1 MKIIKKFMVIFLAF
15 VLMLT
20 NILTVTFVNA
30 EDTAVE
36 ATNIV
41 LVDLLNKDYAY
52 HPSNLGNISRSNLF
66 TQTYSENGTDY
77 NFDKVAALEFI
88 IDDIE
93 EAYSLELSFS
103 QYWEKNTTNY
113 VEVYAVQGCAFD
125 SNDYEATADSIN
137 SAEQTLVGTL
147 AASSAHNNTD
157 RTRVVS
163 IDPAALLQK
172 AEPDGTVQLI
182 VRIKNTTARAAE
194 LKNTDFATPKITV
207 TPDVAPSISGETILG
222 TPVEGFDLKV
232 DYTFSSDLHNE
243 KDSVIDWLCA
253 DTADGENEAV
263 VLPDGGKDFH
273 IESEYV
279 GKYIRAKIT
288 PFSDGGVYVNG
299 GKDHSNIYYTDYV
312 GPIKNVAYLDEL
324 ATTIS
329 VECADTTALY
339 EFLEE
344 NIDILGIDV
353 SELDLYIK
361 KEQVLSN
368 ILTNPPVSFSDL
380 TIKYANEFA
389 TIKIEEA
396 SASDIEALLSETQ
409 INLSQYEE
417 LDDTDFVLVS
427 LESETF
433 SKYQDLVDA
442 FSKFVSGSLIKT
454 ESSAENLAVMLDD
467 NAQLFTADVDGCTY
481 GELLYAGRYIVDAD
495 KTSVTNFEGLNNLVT
510 EAIAHGKENY
520 TGGYITSKKIFVDEV
535 CIKTDY
541 TSNANGVNSIVS
553 PASTYRL
560 FGNTNVENYTQQLFL
575 KLDISDLM
583 DYHIQSASINLY
595 GTVGGGADKIVEIV
609 TTNEFESA
617 DDFLLN
623 HPIGTDIVRGEVLGQ
638 VKYSFGT
645 TKWSKADITDTII
658 ESAENGEDYVYLMID
673 YIGNAVGCDL
683 SKGGTIHSLAAGEEF
698 APYVEIIYE
707 TPPIAKNININGVKA
722 VGSTLT
728 AEYDYF
734 GCYEEKGSV
743 YQWYYA
749 DKTAESYENKTLISQ
764 ENSSSLELKEE
775 HAGKC
780 IMVEIKPRSE
790 EGAYREGEFTPSGYT
805 LSILNS
811 QEASEL
817 TNELNLAADI
827 STVIS
832 SEEKA
837 DYLDVNLVADMEGLE
852 TEGKTKVLSVLTNT
866 TFTDLNQFKSYYN
879 CMINVQKI
887 NETSYEELDGLIK
900 NLDTGTPIDRYSD
913 FESNASILNAV
924 YNKGFETV
932 EAYQIAFNEA
942 CAVYEFDTVDHSN
955 VQELLLA
962 YNFMFSQ
969 DVSSYDEDKLEL
981 VGNYFMTEIQSKKGS
996 FSTIQ
1001 TALTNAVNSADNY
1014 TPSIDPP
1021 SGGGG
1026 SAGGGGRDKEVQV
1039 PPSSETVTP
1048 PTPVVPAK
1056 VFKDQDAI
1064 ADWAKESVL
1073 TLSASGIISGDG
1085 NGNFRPDDSITREE
1099 FLKIV
1104 VTAFDINGDGES
1116 NFEDVNKDA
1125 WYSEYI
1131 NKAVSAGIINGI
1143 GDNKFGTGM
1152 YISREDMS
1160 VILYRA
1166 LLSKNLI
1173 NQHSSERN
1181 TFDDNDVIAD
1191 YADKAVATLVKYG
1204 VINGVGDN
1212 KFAPKSNSTR
1222 AMVAV
1227 MACRALEIQK

>member
-1 MKIIKKFMVIFLAF
+1 MRVFKKMLVLLLAF
-15 VLMLT
+15 AMMLSNTAFTVL
-20 NILTVTFVNA
+20 VNA
-30 EDTAVE
+30 EDSTVDAINV
-36 ATNIV
+36 V
-41 LVDLLNKDYAY
+41 LVDLINKRFAQF
-52 HPSNLGNISRSNLF
+52 PTNANASNLF
-66 TQTYSENGTDY
+66 SQTYSKNGVDY
-77 NFDKVAALEFI
+77 NFDKVAALEF
-88 IDDIE
+88 E
-93 EAYSLELSFS
+93 LENLEDAFSVKLSFS
-103 QYWEKNTTNY
+103 NYWEKTSNNF
-113 VEVYAVQGCAFD
+113 VEVYAVQGCTFD
-125 SNDYEATADSIN
+125 ANDYESTADSIN
-137 SAEQTLVGTL
+137 SAQQTLVGTL
-147 AASSAHNNTD
+147 AASSSHNNTN
-157 RTRVVS
+157 RTRVVDLDPVELS
-163 IDPAALLQK
+163 NLIDQSGK
-172 AEPDGTVQLI
+172 IQLI
-182 VRIKNTTARAAE
+182 VRIKNTTGRTAE
-194 LKNTDFATPKITV
+194 LKNENFSNPKITI
-207 TPDVAPSISGETILG
+207 TPDVPPTISGETISG
-222 TPVEGFDLKV
+222 VAVEGFDLSV
-232 DYTFSSDLHNE
+232 DYLFSSDLHEE

-253 DTADGENEAV
+253 DNESGDNERV
-263 VLPDGGKDFH
+263 ILSDGGKNLH
-273 IESEYV
+273 IESDYV

-288 PFSDGGVYVNG
+288 PYSDDGIYVKGGRE
-299 GKDHSNIYYTDYV
+299 HANIYYTNYI
-312 GPIKNVAYLDEL
+312 GPIKSVAYLDEL
-324 ATTIS
+324 AASIS
-329 VECADTTALY
+329 QECSDTTELY
-339 EFLEE
+339 NYLDSYEA
-344 NIDILGIDV
+344 ILGIDV
-353 SELDLYIK
+353 AQLDTYSK
-361 KEQVLSN
+361 KDQVL
-368 ILTNPPVSFSDL
+368 TNVLLYPPTSFADL
-380 TIKYANEFA
+380 TYKFTNEFT

-396 SASDIEALLSETQ
+396 TASEIEGLLSDTQ
-409 INLSQYEE
+409 IDLTQYEE
-417 LDDTDFVLVS
+417 LVDKDFVLAS
-427 LESETF
+427 LETEVF
-433 SKYQDLVDA
+433 EKYQDLVDA

-481 GELLYAGRYIVDAD
+481 GELLYAGRYIVAAD

-560 FGNTNVENYTQQLFL
+560 FGNANVENYTQQLFL

-595 GTVGGGADKIVEIV
+595 GTVGGGADKIFEIV

-623 HPIGTDIVRGEVLGQ
+623 HPTGTDIVRGEVLGQ

-673 YIGNAVGCDL
+673 YIGNAVSCDL

-707 TPPIAKNININGVKA
+707 TPPIVKNININGVKA

-764 ENSSSLELKEE
+764 ENRSSLELKEE

-852 TEGKTKVLSVLTNT
+852 TEGKTKVFSVLTNT
-866 TFTDLNQFKSYYN
+866 TFTDLNHFKSYYN
-879 CMINVQKI
+879 RMINVQKI
-887 NETSYEELDGLIK
+887 NEASYEELDNLIK
-900 NLDTGTPIDRYSD
+900 TLDTGTTIDRYSD
-913 FESNASILNAV
+913 LESNSSVLTAV
-924 YNKGFETV
+924 YNKGFENV
-932 EAYQIAFNEA
+932 EAYQNAFNEA
-942 CAVYEFDTVDHSN
+942 CAVYEFDSVDHSN

-962 YNFMFSQ
+962 YDFMFSQ

-981 VGNYFMTEIQSKKGS
+981 VGNYFMTEIQNKKGS

-1001 TALTNAVNSADNY
+1001 TALTNAVNSANNY

-1026 SAGGGGRDKEVQV
+1026 NTGGGGKDKEVQV
-1039 PPSSETVTP
+1039 PPSSETVIA

-1104 VTAFDINGDGES
+1104 VTAFDINGDGEA
-1116 NFEDVNKDA
+1116 NFEDVDKDA

-1166 LLSKNLI
+1166 LLSKDLI
-1173 NQHSSERN
+1173 NQHSSARN
-1181 TFDDNDVIAD
+1181 AFDDNEVIAD

-1212 KFAPKSNSTR
+1212 KFAPKANSTR

-1227 MACRALEIQK
+1227 MACRALEIKK